1 MALPS
6 LWRTDSQYLPGCSFR
21 TMRTLAALPRSSSH
35 ARTAPGSAG
44 PCDVSTG
51 VAGTLGGHDVGGG
64 ASDLE
69 VVSIYLP
76 ASGEVGQAIKL
87 VIGGPAN
94 LTAHLTTVSQP
105 GVPSVEQPST
115 SRPRRGVKVAG

>member
-1 MALPS
+1 MAHGQPVLARLQLS
-6 LWRTDSQYLPGCSFR
+6 RDAGRWRRGHGRRPTPG
-21 TMRTLAALPRSSSH
+21 PRRGRQ
-35 ARTAPGSAG
+35 AD
-44 PCDVSTG
+44 PCEHG

-69 VVSIYLP
+69 VIGIYLP

-94 LTAHLTTVSQP
+94 LTAHVTTVSQP
-105 GVPSVEQPST
+105 GVPLSGTAEHVPA
-115 SRPRRGVKVAG
+115 PAGRQGG

>member
-6 LWRTDSQYLPGCSFR
+6 LWRTDSQYSPGCTFR

-35 ARTAPGSAG
+35 AGDRAG
-44 PCDVSTG
+44 VGRPMQREHG

-69 VVSIYLP
+69 VIDIYLP
-76 ASGEVGQAIKL
+76 ASGEVGLRTVAIDR
-87 VIGGPAN
+87 PPPD
-94 LTAHLTTVSQP
+94 P
-105 GVPSVEQPST
+105 GI
-115 SRPRRGVKVAG
+115 RGVVA

>member
-1 MALPS
+1 MAHGQPV
-6 LWRTDSQYLPGCSFR
+6 
-21 TMRTLAALPRSSSH
+21 LAGLQPF
-35 ARTAPGSAG
+35 ARCG
-44 PCDVSTG
+44 PC
-51 VAGTLGGHDVGGG
+51 
-64 ASDLE
+64 
-69 VVSIYLP
+69 IYLP

-115 SRPRRGVKVAG
+115 SPPRRGVKVAS

>member
-6 LWRTDSQYLPGCSFR
+6 LWRTDSQSSPGCSIR
-21 TMRTLAALPRSSSH
+21 TMRALAARPRSSSH
-35 ARTAPGSAG
+35 ARTVGRPMQREH
-44 PCDVSTG
+44 G

-69 VVSIYLP
+69 VVGIYLP

-115 SRPRRGVKVAG
+115 SEPRRGVKVAG

>member
-1 MALPS
+1 MAHGQPVLAGLELSHDAGVGGAAAVVVVPCQD
-6 LWRTDSQYLPGCSFR
+6 RAGVGRP
-21 TMRTLAALPRSSSH
+21 MRREH
-35 ARTAPGSAG
+35 
-44 PCDVSTG
+44 G

-69 VVSIYLP
+69 VIGIYLP

-105 GVPSVEQPST
+105 GVPLSGTAEHVPA
-115 SRPRRGVKVAG
+115 PAGRQGG

>member
-1 MALPS
+1 MAHGQPVLAR
-6 LWRTDSQYLPGCSFR
+6 LQLSQDADVGG
-21 TMRTLAALPRSSSH
+21 AAAVVVPCQDR
-35 ARTAPGSAG
+35 AG
-44 PCDVSTG
+44 VGRPMQREHG

-69 VVSIYLP
+69 VVGIYLP

>member
-1 MALPS
+1 MALAHGQPVLAGLQLS
-6 LWRTDSQYLPGCSFR
+6 RDAGRWRRSRGRRPCQDRAGVGRP
-21 TMRTLAALPRSSSH
+21 MRREH
-35 ARTAPGSAG
+35 
-44 PCDVSTG
+44 G

-69 VVSIYLP
+69 VVGIYLP

-94 LTAHLTTVSQP
+94 LTAHLTTMSQP
-105 GVPSVEQPST
+105 GVPFSGTAEHVPA
-115 SRPRRGVKVAG
+115 PAGRQGG

>member
-1 MALPS
+1 
-6 LWRTDSQYLPGCSFR
+6 
-21 TMRTLAALPRSSSH
+21 MRAVGGAATVVVPCQDR
-35 ARTAPGSAG
+35 AG
-44 PCDVSTG
+44 VGRPMQREHG

-69 VVSIYLP
+69 VIGIYLP

-105 GVPSVEQPST
+105 GVPLSGTAEHVPA
-115 SRPRRGVKVAG
+115 PAGRQGG

>member
-1 MALPS
+1 MAHGQPVLAR
-6 LWRTDSQYLPGCSFR
+6 LQLSQDADVGG
-21 TMRTLAALPRSSSH
+21 AAAVVVPCQDR
-35 ARTAPGSAG
+35 AG
-44 PCDVSTG
+44 VGRPMQREHG

-69 VVSIYLP
+69 VVGIYLP

-105 GVPSVEQPST
+105 GVLLSGKPST
-115 SRPRRGVKVAG
+115 SRPRRGVKVAS